1 MKAIANIGK
10 DHRYDEAITI
20 ILEFAQG
27 NHNVKGRVSISATN
41 TMLLLRRLTCSPEL
55 LAREP
60 GSGYDCGLE
69 RGSTMNDSIETRE
82 AVVWLDDNGIIRLQL
97 KPGAEVV
104 IEDIKKTAAAVESVA
119 KGINRPLL
127 VDIRKQKSLTHE
139 SRKYLKAGEPLKI
152 ITALAFLIGSPVSR
166 VIGNFFIGFGRLNR
180 PVKLFDSQEKAI
192 EWLKG
197 HME

>member
-1 MKAIANIGK
+1 
-10 DHRYDEAITI
+10 
-20 ILEFAQG
+20 
-27 NHNVKGRVSISATN
+27 
-41 TMLLLRRLTCSPEL
+41 
-55 LAREP
+55 
-60 GSGYDCGLE
+60 
-69 RGSTMNDSIETRE
+69 MNDSIETRE